1 MSASIFLLMW
11 TFYFGT
17 DTKRTL
23 REEYDN
29 RPFDKTNTKEWSD
42 EGVVKAIGEVRRI
55 GNSKIVSVT
64 CRLDPTKFKMV
75 KFIVWWVMLWRP
87 KTAKTYGLIAA
98 SDLNDMPVMGRN
110 NLRWEKRNNLVTN
123 LKPHLVCAVENMNS
137 EIYMKQNNRDDY
149 LRMYFIM
156 DKCDPAG
163 VFRCE
168 ALIRAHNNPRAEM
181 PIRRE
186 FDAET
191 TKEGKVESTCEKNQ
205 FKDLARNFME
215 IYDSLPGFYMDS
227 MEHAFLM
234 TDEEKGDPKKWRSE
248 GGYTKMH
255 AKFIEDKEKNMK
267 YMELTCKVNI
277 RKIKKTVDSVEAF
290 YIFYQPDEEWPNA
303 RILLAG
309 LLRIK
314 GMWAD
319 PYRVRMFPELRM
331 LLDKHKGMAWRGNL
345 GNGKKAT
352 FTIVVPL
359 KLCQTL
365 KGAFQCQAAVEAPN
379 LSKKK
384 ITMVRGWLKLG
395 DTPFSTGSKKCR
407 LEKLK
412 GNRTRTS
419 GGRAVIRLV
428 NKKEKEGFSGA
439 GAIVGGICG
448 IIVLGVAGFVSYKL
462 CRKKTQGSEKAKGGG
477 GQGVIPPDAKGPGM
491 GRGRGRGRG
500 KGK

>member
-1 MSASIFLLMW
+1 MQCGRTNNSITVQNCLPHICEEGQVSLL
-11 TFYFGT
+11 F
-17 DTKRTL
+17 
-23 REEYDN
+23 N
-29 RPFDKTNTKEWSD
+29 KTISD

-64 CRLDPTKFKMV
+64 CRLDPDKFKNVHYIM
-75 KFIVWWVMLWRP
+75 WWVMWWRP
-87 KTAKTYGLIAA
+87 KAAKTYGLIA
-98 SDLNDMPVMGRN
+98 D
-110 NLRWEKRNNLVTN
+110 
-123 LKPHLVCAVENMNS
+123 
-137 EIYMKQNNRDDY
+137 RDDY

-156 DKCDPAG
+156 DKCDPPG

-412 GNRTRTS
+412 GKSVLCRNRTRTS

-477 GQGVIPPDAKGPGM
+477 GQGVKPPTAKGPGM
-491 GRGRGRGRG
+491 GRGRGRGQSRG
-500 KGK
+500 KNFHGIRNILHR

>member
-1 MSASIFLLMW
+1 MKILFFFLLMW

-17 DTKRTL
+17 DTKRIL
-23 REEYDN
+23 QEDYDN
-29 RPFDKTNTKEWSD
+29 RPFDKTNTKKWSD
-42 EGVVKAIGEVRRI
+42 KGVVKAIGEVRRI

-64 CRLDPTKFKMV
+64 CRLDPTKFGMV
-75 KFIVWWVMLWRP
+75 KFIMWWVMWWRP
-87 KTAKTYGLIAA
+87 KTAKTYGLIAG
-98 SDLNDMPVMGRN
+98 SFLNDMPVMGRN
-110 NLRWEKRNNLVTN
+110 NLRWEKRNSLVTN

-137 EIYMKQNNRDDY
+137 EMYMLQNNTGDY

-156 DKCDPAG
+156 DKCDPPG

-168 ALIRAHNNPRAEM
+168 VLIRTHNSAHREV

-234 TDEEKGDPKKWRSE
+234 PDEEKGDPKKWRSE

-277 RKIKKTVDSVEAF
+277 RKIKKTVNSVEAF

-309 LLRIK
+309 LVRSK

-331 LLDKHKGMAWRGNL
+331 LLDKHKGMAWRGNS
-345 GNGKKAT
+345 GKGKKAT
-352 FTIVVPL
+352 FTIAVPL

-384 ITMVRGWLKLG
+384 ITMVRGWLKLR

-412 GNRTRTS
+412 GNRTRKS
-419 GGRAVIRLV
+419 GGHAVIRLV
-428 NKKEKEGFSGA
+428 NKKEKKGFSGA

-448 IIVLGVAGFVSYKL
+448 IIVFGVAGFVGYRL
-462 CRKKTQGSEKAKGGG
+462 YRKKTQGSEKAKGGG
-477 GQGVIPPDAKGPGM
+477 GQGVIPPDAKGREM
-491 GRGRGRGRG
+491 GAGTVTGTG
-500 KGK
+500 

>member
-1 MSASIFLLMW
+1 MW
-11 TFYFGT
+11 TFYLGT
-17 DTKRTL
+17 DGRMQ
-23 REEYDN
+23 EDYDV
-29 RPFDKTNTKEWSD
+29 RPIDKTNTKAWSD

-64 CRLDPTKFKMV
+64 CRLDPDKFKNVHYIM
-75 KFIVWWVMLWRP
+75 WWVMWWRP
-87 KTAKTYGLIAA
+87 KAAKTYGLIAG
-98 SDLNDMPVMGRN
+98 SYLNDMPVMGRDN
-110 NLRWEKRNNLVTN
+110 IRWEKRNNLVTN

-137 EIYMKQNNRDDY
+137 EMHMLQNNRDDY

-156 DKCDPAG
+156 DKCDPPG

-168 ALIRAHNNPRAEM
+168 ALVRAYNNRYGEV

-191 TKEGKVESTCEKNQ
+191 TKEGKVESTCKKNQ

-227 MEHAFLM
+227 MNLAFLM
-234 TDEEKGDPKKWRSE
+234 PVEEKGDPKKWRSE

-255 AKFIEDKEKNMK
+255 ANFIEDKEKNMK

-277 RKIKKTVDSVEAF
+277 RKIKKTVNSVEAF

-309 LLRIK
+309 LVRST

-331 LLDKHKGMAWRGNL
+331 LLDKHKGMAWRGNS
-345 GNGKKAT
+345 GEGKKAT

-395 DTPFSTGSKKCR
+395 DTPLSTGSSKKCR

-428 NKKEKEGFSGA
+428 NKKEKEGFFGDR
-439 GAIVGGICG
+439 AIIGGICG
-448 IIVLGVAGFVSYKL
+448 IIVLGVAGCVGYKL

-477 GQGVIPPDAKGPGM
+477 GQGVKPPAAKGPGM
-491 GRGRGRGRG
+491 GRGRERGRG
-500 KGK
+500 K